1 MKKIIFAFL
10 LLPFINMA
18 QTGQNTIIQGLLKG
32 MPDKTELV
40 LQKSEQGQETIAT
53 IKSNG
58 DKFTLTTKISE
69 PGLYT
74 LSSKNSQQKLALFM
88 DGSNLQVQGEFLKI
102 QTALVSGSSVQ
113 NDFVAFNNQFGPL
126 FSKISAAAQ
135 QLNQGVND
143 PAGII
148 RKQYSDAMEQINTQ
162 TDQYISSHPNSPVSP
177 FVLMVAMQLSQDPA
191 VHERRLSMINESARN
206 NFYGRAAAEAIAE
219 SKIGAIGSLA
229 SEFSQLDVDG
239 KEVSLSSLRGKYV
252 LIDFWASWC
261 GPCRQEN
268 PNVVKA
274 YNKFK
279 SKNFTVLGVS
289 LDRAKEPWVK
299 AINDDKLTW
308 TQVSDL
314 KYWNNAVAMKY
325 KIQSI
330 PQNFLLDPN
339 GIIIAKNLRGEE
351 LQSRLEA
358 LLK

>member
-1 MKKIIFAFL
+1 MKKLLFAL
-10 LLPFINMA
+10 LMMPILMLA
-18 QTGQNTIIQGLLKG
+18 QTSPNTTIQGVLKG
-32 MPDKTELV
+32 MPDKTELI
-40 LQKSEQGQETIAT
+40 LQKAEQGQETVST
-53 IKSNG
+53 VKSTG
-58 DKFTLTTKISE
+58 DKFTINAKIAE

-74 LSSKNSQQKLALFM
+74 LSLKNSQQRLAMFL
-88 DGSNLQVQGEFLKI
+88 DASNVKVQGEYLKI
-102 QTALVSGSSVQ
+102 QSATVSGSSSQ
-113 NDFVAFNNQFGPL
+113 DEFVLFNNQFGPL

-135 QLNQGVND
+135 QLNQGIAD
-143 PAGII
+143 PSGAI
-148 RKQYSDAMEQINTQ
+148 RKQYADAMEQINTQ
-162 TDQYISSHPNSPVSP
+162 TDQFIAAHPNSPVAP

-191 VHERRLSMINESARN
+191 VHERRLSMISEKARN
-206 NFYGRAAAEAIAE
+206 NFYGRSAAEAIAD
-219 SKIGAIGSLA
+219 SKIGAIGTVA
-229 SEFSQLDVDG
+229 TDFTQMDVDG

-268 PNVVKA
+268 PNVVRA
-274 YNKFK
+274 YNKFM

-308 TQVSDL
+308 THVSDL
-314 KYWNNAVAMKY
+314 KYWSNAVAVKY

-339 GIIIAKNLRGEE
+339 GVIIAKNLRGEE